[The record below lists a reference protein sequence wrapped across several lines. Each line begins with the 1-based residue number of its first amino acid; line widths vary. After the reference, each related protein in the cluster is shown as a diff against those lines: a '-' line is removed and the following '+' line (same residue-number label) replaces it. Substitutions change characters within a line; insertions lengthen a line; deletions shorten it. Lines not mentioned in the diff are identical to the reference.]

1 MDEGRVEACR
11 PEDTAPVLQ
20 LHIQATAVPT
30 ELHRPSQVFPMVPTA
45 VPHLPTETLVPLPV
59 GSSLP
64 HLVSNKKNIN
74 FIPINLTYF
83 QSGVGSIVPS
93 PFAAINPF
101 ALPTCSAQAYS
112 TSPLIAASK

>member
-1 MDEGRVEACR
+1 MGEGRVEACHQ
-11 PEDTAPVLQ
+11 EDTAQVLQ
-20 LHIQATAVPT
+20 LPIQATAART
-30 ELHRPSQVFPMVPTA
+30 EPHRPSPAFPMVPTA

-64 HLVSNKKNIN
+64 HLVSRQLI
-74 FIPINLTYF
+74 ISYF
-83 QSGVGSIVPS
+83 NMNAYFESGVGSIVPS